1 MVGAKGAKFYEEK
14 YSLKFAPYIV
24 KKVWDAAAH
33 AGYSDYFVYSE
44 GGEVLDD
51 HYYINT
57 IANIPTIDII
67 QYDANSRSRVFGD
80 YWHTHNDNMSIIDKN
95 TLKAV
100 GQTLLELTF
109 TDVNL

>member
-1 MVGAKGAKFYEEK
+1 M
-14 YSLKFAPYIV
+14 
-24 KKVWDAAAH
+24 DAAAR
-33 AGYSDYFVYSE
+33 AGYSDFFPYSP
-44 GGEVLDD
+44 GSEVVDD
-51 HYYINT
+51 HVYINT

-67 QYDANSRSRVFGD
+67 QYDPTSRSRTFGD

-100 GQTLLELTF
+100 GQTLLEVLF